1 MRVRPR
7 WIGLLLCLL
16 SLAANAT
23 VPWESI
29 DVDEAA
35 RRAQSDDKRVLVY
48 LGAAWCGACRKLE
61 VEVFESSDGDRLADD
76 FVPLHYD
83 ADADA
88 ARPVRERY
96 NVKGLPTVLVLG
108 EGAAEVGRIVGFSD
122 KASWMARLDGLR
134 RPDRGGGGGISLVA
148 PAGAARSR

>member
-1 MRVRPR
+1 MRQRVRSF
-7 WIGLLLCLL
+7 GLLLCLL
-16 SLAANAT
+16 SVAATAA

-35 RRAQSDDKRVLVY
+35 RRAASDDKRVLVY
-48 LGAAWCGACRKLE
+48 LGATWCGACRKLE
-61 VEVFESSDGDRLADD
+61 ADVFESADGDRLADD
-76 FVPLHYD
+76 FVLLHFD
-83 ADADA
+83 ADTEA

-122 KASWMARLDGLR
+122 KATWMAHLDSLR
-134 RPDRGGGGGISLVA
+134 RPERGKGGGISLRA
-148 PAGAARSR
+148 SAAAAGTR